1 MEMSRYSQ
9 SIQPADAF
17 DAMRRREAQNF
28 GRRPVA
34 KAVAQPQSGGD
45 DRAQTWAVIAL
56 GGMIAA
62 LAGALAGSGLAL

>member
-1 MEMSRYSQ
+1 MEPSRYTS

-17 DAMRRREAQNF
+17 DAMRRREAQTF

-34 KAVAQPQSGGD
+34 KAVAQPQSDGY
-45 DRAQTWAVIAL
+45 DRAQTWAIVAL

>member
-1 MEMSRYSQ
+1 MEQPRFTS

-17 DAMRRREAQNF
+17 DAMRRREAQTF

-34 KAVAQPQSGGD
+34 KAVAQPQSDGY
-45 DRAQTWAVIAL
+45 DRAQTWAVVAL

-62 LAGALAGSGLAL
+62 LAGALAGSGLSL

>member
-1 MEMSRYSQ
+1 MEQSRLTP

-17 DAMRRREAQNF
+17 DAMRCGQAQTF

-34 KAVAQPQSGGD
+34 KAVAQAQSDGY
-45 DRAQTWAVIAL
+45 DRAQTWAIVAL

-62 LAGALAGSGLAL
+62 LAGALAGSGLSL

>member
-1 MEMSRYSQ
+1 MEPSRYTP

-17 DAMRRREAQNF
+17 DTMRRGETHTF

-34 KAVAQPQSGGD
+34 RAVAQPQSD
-45 DRAQTWAVIAL
+45 PYDRAQTWSIIAL

-62 LAGALAGSGLAL
+62 LAGALAGSGLSL

>member
-1 MEMSRYSQ
+1 MEPSRYTP

-17 DAMRRREAQNF
+17 DAMRRREAQTF

-34 KAVAQPQSGGD
+34 RAVAQPQTD
-45 DRAQTWAVIAL
+45 PYDRAQTWAIVAL

>member
-1 MEMSRYSQ
+1 MEQPRFTP

-17 DAMRRREAQNF
+17 DAMRRGEAQTF

-34 KAVAQPQSGGD
+34 KAVAQDPY
-45 DRAQTWAVIAL
+45 DRAQTWAIVAL

-62 LAGALAGSGLAL
+62 LAGALAGSGLSL

>member
-1 MEMSRYSQ
+1 MEQSRYTP

-17 DAMRRREAQNF
+17 DAMCRREAQTF

-34 KAVAQPQSGGD
+34 KAVAQPQSD
-45 DRAQTWAVIAL
+45 DSDRAQTWAVIAL

>member
-1 MEMSRYSQ
+1 MEQSRYTP
-9 SIQPADAF
+9 SIQPTDAF
-17 DAMRRREAQNF
+17 DAMRRREAQTF

-34 KAVAQPQSGGD
+34 KAVAQPQSD
-45 DRAQTWAVIAL
+45 PYDRAQTWAIVAL